1 MHFRG
6 NTTQLISL
14 SASATAGNPSARK
27 STATA
32 TDEENNADKPVSVM
46 AATTKK
52 HNQKG
57 NRNFK
62 ESQRS
67 YAS

>member
-1 MHFRG
+1 MHSRG

-14 SASATAGNPSARK
+14 SASVTVGNPSARR
-27 STATA
+27 SIATA
-32 TDEENNADKPVSVM
+32 TDEENNAAKPVSATAV
-46 AATTKK
+46 TTKK
-52 HNQKG
+52 HSQKG

-62 ESQRS
+62 ESQQS